1 MMRFVNILAP
11 TATRLA
17 TLAITLGLIYA
28 VADLLTALVR
38 SLPRPQKKEPV
49 MNKIIFASVA
59 GLVLTQSTSLA
70 EADGIHKQVPAMSDA
85 IEISVG
91 AAYMQHAGDIRNGG
105 ESVGDLVEEGA
116 GLELDVMYR
125 VSPNFAFGVYG
136 TVAGYEGGK
145 LVGDQTDGLG
155 ATLGVKLDW
164 HYRPAMQID
173 PWVSIGAGYRG
184 LWLAHEEVFERSMHG
199 IEITRV
205 QFGVDYRISPT
216 FALAP
221 YMGASAAMFIA
232 EDTMA
237 TTGYEEIASN
247 EINWTFSAGL
257 LARFDLPFGVR

>member
-1 MMRFVNILAP
+1 MRFVNILAP

-28 VADLLTALVR
+28 VADLIAALVR
-38 SLPRPQKKEPV
+38 SLPRPQKKETA

-59 GLVLTQSTSLA
+59 GLILTQTTSLA
-70 EADGIHKQVPAMSDA
+70 EADGITKEVPALSNA
-85 IEISVG
+85 LEIAVG
-91 AAYMQHAGDIRNGG
+91 AGYTRHAGDISSDG
-105 ESVGDLVEEGA
+105 EAIDGLVEGGG

-125 VSPNFAFGVYG
+125 VNPSFAFGVYG
-136 TVAGYEGGK
+136 TVAGYEGGSHVSQK
-145 LVGDQTDGLG
+145 TDGLG

-173 PWVSIGAGYRG
+173 PWVSVGAGYRG
-184 LWLAHEEVFERSMHG
+184 LWLASDDKFERALHG

-232 EDTMA
+232 EDRMMSS
-237 TTGYEEIASN
+237 GYEEIPSN
-247 EINWTFSAGL
+247 EVNWTFTAGL
-257 LARFDLPFGVR
+257 LARFDLPVGVR